1 MVLDQPSVMGILNI
15 TPDSF
20 SDGGEL
26 YVDRKPALK
35 AVRARAQLMIEA
47 GAAILDVGG
56 ESTRPGAAEVSE
68 QEELDRVIPVIET
81 LAALS
86 EKIVISI
93 DSSKAGVMLAAA
105 SAGAGLINDVR
116 ALRQPAALQAA
127 IQTGL
132 PVVLMHMQGQPAIM
146 QDRPLYPTGV
156 INEVYDFLAARKA
169 CATAAGID
177 AANIILD
184 PGIGFGKNLEHNL
197 QLIARL
203 GALRSLD
210 CPILLSAS
218 RKSMLGH
225 ITGHRRPQER
235 VAGSLAVALAGVRQG
250 ADIIRTHDV
259 TATVDAI
266 KTWQAIEQAQ

>member
-20 SDGGEL
+20 ADGGEL
-26 YVDRKPALK
+26 YVDLKPALK
-35 AVRARAQLMIEA
+35 AVVARARLMIEA

-81 LAALS
+81 LVKLS

-93 DSSKAGVMLAAA
+93 DSSKARVMLAAA

-127 IQTGL
+127 TRTGL
-132 PVVLMHMQGQPAIM
+132 PVVLMHMQGQPETM
-146 QDRPLYPTGV
+146 QDKPLYPTSA
-156 INEVYDFLAARKA
+156 IKEVYDFLAARKA
-169 CATAAGID
+169 CVTAAGID

-197 QLIARL
+197 QLIAQL
-203 GALRSLD
+203 GSLRSLG

-218 RKSMLGH
+218 RKNMIGK
-225 ITGHRRPQER
+225 ITGRSRPQER

-259 TATVDAI
+259 AATVDAI